1 MSVNGV
7 NLEFWRLIDKLWV
20 KFKEDLKK
28 EIKLIDESVFSV
40 GEFNIKVGISVVRG
54 FIPCVELIFK
64 SRNDELNK
72 ICLHHEDWDH
82 LIYIF
87 KQFYINK
94 EVISSDTIP
103 LAEGILNIT
112 RLSENVLCIKC
123 EDFDVDGNLRTSLI
137 PIMAPFVIYADFE
150 SILQPINFCEPNSSK
165 SFTEKVEMHQPY
177 SFAYYI
183 VSTVDSSFNKFE
195 TYTGLDASKVFI
207 SKLLDDVKFIYDK
220 YFKTVKPMLPLTI
233 DEQQNFDSAENCFI
247 CQNPFTSD
255 QVKVRDHCHI
265 SVVTIVIY
273 LLKKWLMWMNMDLMY
288 CRTIKKTTS
297 VLVKECWSIKFMASS
312 LDSLADNLEKCDF
325 INIRK
330 FFPYIEH
337 FKLLTKKG
345 IFSYNYITC
354 FDKLNDTQ
362 LPPKS
367 MFYNKLTLEDISD
380 EQYLHAQ
387 LVWKEFNCQNL
398 KEYSDL
404 YLKTDV
410 LLLADVFEKFR
421 RVCFKTY
428 GLDPTHYY
436 TAPGLSWDAMLKF
449 TKIKLELLT
458 DIDQVHFVKK
468 GIRGGISQCSLRH
481 AKANNKYMKNYDVN
495 SPSKFLMNWDA
506 YNLYGWAMYQFI
518 PFSDFKWL
526 SENEIENFDFNN
538 ISDIADFGFIL
549 DVDIEYP
556 ENLHDLHN
564 DLPFLAENLLPPN
577 AVAHGLKVCKINR
590 VLSFRQSAWL
600 KSYIDKNTELRQ
612 SAKNAF
618 EKDFFKLMNNAV
630 FGKTME
636 NVDKRVDVRLVT
648 SWEDVHGHRAGRPK
662 LGARSLI
669 AKLNFKNIKIFT
681 ETFSAIQMERLHIV
695 YDKPLYVGFTVL
707 ELSKLLMYNFFY
719 GFLKPK
725 YGEGIR
731 LCYMDTDSFTVLINS
746 NDVYTDVKLN
756 LNKFDT
762 SNYSPDNQFDVP
774 LQNKA
779 VLGLMKDENC
789 GEIMEEFVGLRSKV
803 YANRVADGRVTKKS
817 KGVKKA
823 VVKRKITFKNYIDC
837 LNSKAVLFR
846 KQLSFRS
853 FHQIIFTILQ
863 NKLVLS
869 PSDVFVMTGLIH

>member
-1 MSVNGV
+1 
-7 NLEFWRLIDKLWV
+7 
-20 KFKEDLKK
+20 
-28 EIKLIDESVFSV
+28 
-40 GEFNIKVGISVVRG
+40 
-54 FIPCVELIFK
+54 
-64 SRNDELNK
+64 
-72 ICLHHEDWDH
+72 
-82 LIYIF
+82 
-87 KQFYINK
+87 
-94 EVISSDTIP
+94 
-103 LAEGILNIT
+103 
-112 RLSENVLCIKC
+112 
-123 EDFDVDGNLRTSLI
+123 
-137 PIMAPFVIYADFE
+137 
-150 SILQPINFCEPNSSK
+150 
-165 SFTEKVEMHQPY
+165 
-177 SFAYYI
+177 
-183 VSTVDSSFNKFE
+183 
-195 TYTGLDASKVFI
+195 
-207 SKLLDDVKFIYDK
+207 
-220 YFKTVKPMLPLTI
+220 
-233 DEQQNFDSAENCFI
+233 
-247 CQNPFTSD
+247 
-255 QVKVRDHCHI
+255 
-265 SVVTIVIY
+265 
-273 LLKKWLMWMNMDLMY
+273 
-288 CRTIKKTTS
+288 
-297 VLVKECWSIKFMASS
+297 
-312 LDSLADNLEKCDF
+312 
-325 INIRK
+325 
-330 FFPYIEH
+330 
-337 FKLLTKKG
+337 
-345 IFSYNYITC
+345 
-354 FDKLNDTQ
+354 
-362 LPPKS
+362 

-380 EQYLHAQ
+380 EQCLHAQ
-387 LVWKEFNCQNL
+387 HVWKEFNCQNL

-410 LLLADVFEKFR
+410 PLLADVFKKFR

-428 GLDPTHYY
+428 
-436 TAPGLSWDAMLKF
+436 
-449 TKIKLELLT
+449 ELLT

-468 GIRGGISQCSLRH
+468 GIRRGISQCSLQH
-481 AKANNKYMKNYDVN
+481 AKANNKYMETYDAN
-495 SPSKFLMNWDA
+495 SPSELLMYWDVN
-506 YNLYGWAMYQFI
+506 NLNGWAMSQFI
-518 PFSDFKWL
+518 PVSDFKWL
-526 SENEIENFDFNN
+526 SENEIKNLDFNN
-538 ISDIADFGFIL
+538 IRDISDFGYIL

-556 ENLHDLHN
+556 EILHDLHN

-618 EKDFFKLMNNAV
+618 EKDFFKLINNAVFGKTMENVDKRVDIRLVTSGEDVQGQGAEMADVDEHGLDVLPNNKENYISFSKTVLVDKVMDEDRHVDKNFLKLRFVDSFRFMASSLDSLADNLEKYVDIEYPENLHDLHNDLPFLAENLLPPNGKCESDKRLIPNLFNKKNYVVHYRNLKQAVAHGLKVYKINRVLSFKQSAWLKSYIDKNTELRQSAKNAFEKDFFKLMNNAV

-648 SWEDVHGHRAGRPK
+648 SWEDICMKTGRPK

-669 AKLNFKNIKIFT
+669 AKLNFKNIKTFT

-823 VVKRKITFKNYIDC
+823 VVKRKITFENYIEC

-853 FHQIIFTILQ
+853 FHHIIFTMLQ

-869 PSDVFVMTGLIH
+869 PNDTKRCICNDGIDTLAWGHHGINNSV